1 MSKSGFTTPR
11 LVVETREKFR
21 IGRYTDVLVTQRC
34 CQQLLYAR
42 MPYRMRDRL
51 ALRSISAPFPSSAC
65 VSSPPVFIPIAI
77 LSRRLR
83 ENAVDSRSTHGFI
96 GRSPMCPFLDTGV
109 RLCSARGGPGQGLTG
124 TTKAGIEH
132 ATAPQFADKA
142 MLSN

>member
-1 MSKSGFTTPR
+1 MSILGTTKPR
-11 LVVETREKFR
+11 LVVKTQEKFHVV
-21 IGRYTDVLVTQRC
+21 RYTAILVTQRC
-34 CQQLLYAR
+34 CQPLLYAR

-77 LSRRLR
+77 LSRCLR

-96 GRSPMCPFLDTGV
+96 GRSPMCPFLDTGL
-109 RLCSARGGPGQGLTG
+109 RLCSARGGPGRGFKG
-124 TTKAGIEH
+124 TRKAGIEH
-132 ATAPQFADKA
+132 AIAPQLADKA